1 MNKALSSS
9 APTPSSAASTA
20 TSATNSAQQQQRKS
34 TDSHVRKLMLD
45 TWSKSIFSE
54 IKYRLQASAMKI
66 VYAERM
72 GEPFDSQLVVGVRES
87 YVNFFYFNLY
97 FSVDVSK

>member
-1 MNKALSSS
+1 
-9 APTPSSAASTA
+9 
-20 TSATNSAQQQQRKS
+20 
-34 TDSHVRKLMLD
+34 
-45 TWSKSIFSE
+45 
-54 IKYRLQASAMKI
+54 MKI

-87 YVNFFYFNLY
+87 YGNFFYFNLY